1 LELVKRKADRS
12 LFILGREIHNMKP
25 IKFNLRYGDQQL
37 KTVAE
42 LKEYGNIDMLLETLN
57 NGFLER
63 WLQAQGEIDL
73 LKKIKAIDK
82 SDSRRACDALCQA
95 IFGKDSTIAQQATA
109 ELFDLR
115 AKEEKRREMLKEL
128 KDKED
133 TLIKQYHKGYD
144 DMIDA
149 LEYYSTDYAALK
161 ATMNIL
167 YERYRNLLKLDK
179 VHFYE
184 IFKKSYP
191 LVLLTLTANVFLRKF
206 IGYDNQILYK
216 DIIPQL
222 TIETAVKALERNI
235 QNKEKHSLQRVQIE
249 TKEQLESFKA
259 QNSGKLFICIHK
271 DISNRDITGIRMAN
285 AFSMGDYYVALDAII
300 PSHIKIFSG
309 KTDQYWKDIEPKG
322 TQCMIISIKKGNKLR
337 NAGKNGEE
345 LTDADINGQFIFT
358 DGIDYM
364 SNSDTDTLI
373 YMEV

>member
-1 LELVKRKADRS
+1 
-12 LFILGREIHNMKP
+12 MKP

-300 PSHIKIFSG
+300 PSHIKIFRG

-322 TQCMIISIKKGNKLR
+322 TRCMIISIKKENKLR

-345 LTDADINGQFIFT
+345 LTYDDINEQFIFT

-364 SNSDTDTLI
+364 SNSDTDELI

>member
-1 LELVKRKADRS
+1 
-12 LFILGREIHNMKP
+12 MKP

-161 ATMNIL
+161 AAMNIL

-184 IFKKSYP
+184 MFKKSYP

-206 IGYDNQILYK
+206 IGYDNQRLYK
-216 DIIPQL
+216 DIMPQL
-222 TIETAVKALERNI
+222 GGENPIESIITKLENGEDSPAVKLITPDQLTSFRRNNKGKKVLRLRLSPNNYYMSSMCPVFDFER
-235 QNKEKHSLQRVQIE
+235 
-249 TKEQLESFKA
+249 
-259 QNSGKLFICIHK
+259 
-271 DISNRDITGIRMAN
+271 
-285 AFSMGDYYVALDAII
+285 GDYYVDQAALEIKTSPIA
-300 PSHIKIFSG
+300 HIKIFRG

-322 TQCMIISIKKGNKLR
+322 TRCMIISIKKENKLR

-345 LTDADINGQFIFT
+345 LTYDDINEQFIFT

-364 SNSDTDTLI
+364 SNSDTDALI

>member
-1 LELVKRKADRS
+1 
-12 LFILGREIHNMKP
+12 MKP

-57 NGFLER
+57 NGLLER

-82 SDSRRACDALCQA
+82 SDSRRACDVLCQS

-149 LEYYSTDYAALK
+149 LEHYSTDYVALK
-161 ATMNIL
+161 AAMNIL

-206 IGYDNQILYK
+206 IGYDNQILYN
-216 DIIPQL
+216 DIIQQL
-222 TIETAVKALERNI
+222 DVEGSINGIVRNI
-235 QNKEKHSLQRVQIE
+235 QNQKTSQAVQIATE
-249 TKEQLESFKA
+249 DQLKSFKA
-259 QNSGKLFICIHK
+259 QNSGELFICIHRAT
-271 DISNRDITGIRMAN
+271 STRYITGIRMAN
-285 AFSMGDYYVALDAII
+285 AFSIGDYYVALDAII

-322 TQCMIISIKKGNKLR
+322 ARCMIISIKKGNKLR

-345 LTDADINGQFIFT
+345 LTDDDINGQFIFT